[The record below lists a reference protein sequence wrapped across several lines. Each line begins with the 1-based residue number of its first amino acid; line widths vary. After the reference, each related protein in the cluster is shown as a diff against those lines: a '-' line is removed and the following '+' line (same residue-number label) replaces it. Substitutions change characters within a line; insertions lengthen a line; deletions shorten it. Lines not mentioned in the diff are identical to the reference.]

1 MPKRP
6 AIPFDAEPP
15 LPGETAPAFPRVSVP
30 KGEALWVFGYGS
42 LMWDPGFPHLDA
54 VTARLWGYHRAFC
67 VWSHRYRGTPEAPG
81 LVLGLKPGGSCVG
94 RAFRVRKA
102 DEAPV
107 IDYLYRRE
115 MLTGVYL
122 PGFHNAA
129 INGERRRVLAFVADP
144 HHVQYAGRL
153 SEKQAARVIAQSCG
167 QRGPNADY
175 LSNTVA
181 HLDELGIND
190 GPLHLLQQD
199 VQKLCARQTKTTLAK
214 TKGT

>member
-15 LPGETAPAFPRVSVP
+15 LPGETAPAFPRVTVP

-175 LSNTVA
+175 LRNTVA
-181 HLDELGIND
+181 HLDALGIND